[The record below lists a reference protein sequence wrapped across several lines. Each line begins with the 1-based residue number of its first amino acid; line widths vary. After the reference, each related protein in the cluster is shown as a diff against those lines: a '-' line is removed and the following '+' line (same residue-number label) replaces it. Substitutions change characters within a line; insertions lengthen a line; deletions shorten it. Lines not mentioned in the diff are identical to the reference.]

1 MYVLRMNLSVKRTL
15 SETKTSL
22 WVFLREVKSQPGGCG
37 SLVVLLCIG
46 NVSLRYQKA
55 DLGWIL
61 HAFDDPVEILS
72 SGGGNAPWHQMYTC
86 TCQIIIMHGRNDF
99 WSNFPERLKL
109 WAAREDMVW

>member
-1 MYVLRMNLSVKRTL
+1 M
-15 SETKTSL
+15 
-22 WVFLREVKSQPGGCG
+22 
-37 SLVVLLCIG
+37 LLCIG

-99 WSNFPERLKL
+99 WSNFPEREAKALGCKRRHGVVDPGGK
-109 WAAREDMVW
+109 AESRIVVGVAS